1 MITGDADAQ
10 HVECD
15 FLRLLSSSSDKFSVT
30 GGSNGIKGCLKCSL
44 NFRVETLDASDFVLD
59 MIRRGYRLPF
69 AEYPSQCF
77 LKNNRS
83 ALQHP
88 DFVAD
93 VITKLLS
100 NGRVVEHDVP
110 PFCVNHLTVVEGK
123 KFRLAINL
131 RHVNNYLV
139 KPKFK
144 YEDLGSL
151 SQVLGEGHWFSRGT
165 LSPATIMLIFVLIT
179 KSILV
184 LLVLLPA
191 LLDILLLQF
200 FLLALA
206 VPAFVSPVS

>member
-1 MITGDADAQ
+1 MITDDADAQ

-15 FLRLLSSSSDKFSVT
+15 FLRLLSSSSDKFSVK
-30 GGSNGIKGCLKCSL
+30 GGSNGIKGRLKCSL

-59 MIRRGYRLPF
+59 MIRRGYRLSF

-93 VITKLLS
+93 IITKLLS

-123 KFRLAINL
+123 KFCLAINL

-151 SQVLGEGHWFSRGT
+151 SQVLGEGHWFFTRELKSGYHHIDICPDHQKYLGFACPFSGIVRYFTFAVLPFG
-165 LSPATIMLIFVLIT
+165 LSSACFCFTR
-179 KSILV
+179 
-184 LLVLLPA
+184 
-191 LLDILLLQF
+191 
-200 FLLALA
+200 
-206 VPAFVSPVS
+206 